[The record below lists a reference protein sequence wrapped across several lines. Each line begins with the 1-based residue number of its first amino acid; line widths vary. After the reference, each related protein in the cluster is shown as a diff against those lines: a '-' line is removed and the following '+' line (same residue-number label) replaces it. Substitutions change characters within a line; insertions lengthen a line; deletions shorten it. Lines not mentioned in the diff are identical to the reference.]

1 MLIILGESGSGKTTL
16 QKYICNHTNMKK
28 AISHT
33 TRPMRNGEV
42 NGIDYYFVNDNEF
55 KKIKEQNM
63 FAETSNYR
71 EWRYG
76 IGVEQIKEDSC
87 FVSTPEGLEKIKKF
101 IKDNKLNISLKTI
114 YLKTHQKTRLI
125 NLINTRNDTMEIL
138 RREFSDKIMFSD
150 IEKKVD
156 YVIYNDYIKT
166 PKELFNQLLEDKI
179 IG

>member
-16 QKYICNHTNMKK
+16 QKYICEHTNMQK

-33 TRPMRNGEV
+33 TRPMRDGEV

-55 KKIKEQNM
+55 KKLKEQNM

-71 EWRYG
+71 EWSYG

-101 IKDNKLNISLKTI
+101 IIDNKLNISLKTI
-114 YLKTHQKTRLI
+114 YVKTCQKTRLI

-138 RREFSDKIMFSD
+138 RREFSDKIVFSG
-150 IEKKVD
+150 IENKVD
-156 YVIYNDYIKT
+156 YVIYNDNSRALIPQIHAFIEWLK
-166 PKELFNQLLEDKI
+166 P
-179 IG
+179 